1 MKNLNELLKPSL
13 VKNGIDSLQ
22 LNTNHNRV
30 IAAVGYPRQIKEGW
44 LNNLIASE
52 GNFDISMHVKPMPI
66 STVLTKLNQ
75 ELVKQKS
82 DIIASELRGI
92 VNPVLQI
99 QHSDTLKTL
108 ERLQLGEEKLFDFS
122 LYVNARA
129 RTKKKLDLLSR
140 QVESEL
146 NSIMIIPKTPYFQML
161 PALQSILPLQKDK
174 LNQSRNITSNALAAC
189 FPFTS
194 SFLNIQEQ
202 GLMFGLNQSNNIPI
216 ILDPYSFTNYN
227 GLIIGSSGSGKSFF
241 VKLYIL
247 RNLLNSVK
255 TLIIDPQGEYIE
267 LCKTYNGQLIE
278 ISRNS
283 ETIINPFDLMSRDF
297 GEKMLSLIDLF
308 KIMCG
313 ELTEVQKNILDK
325 CITLAYQKKGIY
337 SHDPE
342 TWKNTPP
349 IMEDLYQ
356 ELLLQKK
363 TASRQ
368 ELMTYEAL
376 ENRIRIYARGSFS
389 FINKQTNLDLQNDLI
404 SFNIVDMP
412 NQVKAVMMYLILD
425 FVHKKMQEDKARKL
439 LVIDEAWS
447 LLRYGE
453 QATYLFEIIKTARK
467 YGLGMVIITQEAND
481 LLFSK
486 AGRTILANTAWKLLL
501 RQEPVVMK
509 ELSERFNLNN
519 EEQNYILTAQKGEGL
534 LFAMNDRIPITVV
547 ASEKEYSIITTNPD
561 ELHAKELAKQEFE
574 QKLEQEKKPI
584 LNAFKLEKTFYPT
597 ELLTANE
604 TRYLQE
610 NNYKKVRFANLNGK
624 NESFYIKTP
633 PANQSPTHYFLQEL
647 IAEELR
653 QNFTPVKTTNTVGA
667 DIEFTHNSQKY
678 ALEIQTEHDILKDK
692 NKLSAKKES
701 LTKEYSQ
708 NWCFVVTQAITKQD
722 YEKYG
727 ATITRTEVKEW
738 IQKIKSAVQNAK
750 T

>member
-1 MKNLNELLKPSL
+1 MTTLADLLKPSL
-13 VKNGIDSLQ
+13 VKNSIDSIQ
-22 LNTNHNRV
+22 LNTNYNRV
-30 IAAVGYPRQIKEGW
+30 ISAVGYPRQIKEGW
-44 LNNLIASE
+44 LNNLITSE
-52 GNFDISMHVKPMPI
+52 GNFDISMHVKPAHI
-66 STVLTKLNQ
+66 QTVLTKLNQ

-82 DIIASELRGI
+82 DILSSEMKGI
-92 VNPVLQI
+92 VNPVLQV
-99 QHSDTLKTL
+99 QHNDTLKTL
-108 ERLQLGEEKLFDFS
+108 EKLQLGEERLFDFS

-129 RTKKKLDLLSR
+129 RSKKKLNLLTK
-140 QVESEL
+140 QIESEL
-146 NSIMIIPKTPYFQML
+146 NSMMIIPKTPYFQML

-174 LNQSRNITSNALAAC
+174 LNESRNITSNALAAC

-202 GLMFGLNQSNNIPI
+202 GVMFGLNQSNNIPI
-216 ILDPYSFTNYN
+216 ILDQYTFTNYN
-227 GLIIGSSGSGKSFF
+227 GLIIGSSGAGKSFF

-247 RNLLNSVK
+247 RNLMNNVK
-255 TLIIDPQGEYIE
+255 TLIIDPQGEYTE
-267 LCKTYNGQLIE
+267 LTKTYNGQLIE

-283 ETIINPFDLMSRDF
+283 ETIINPFDLMGRDF
-297 GEKMLSLIDLF
+297 GEKMMSLMDLF

-313 ELTEVQKNILDK
+313 ELTEVQKNVLDK
-325 CITLAYQKKGIY
+325 CINQAYNTKGIY

-342 TWKNTPP
+342 TWNKQPP

-356 ELLLQKK
+356 QLLNEKK

-376 ENRIRIYARGSFS
+376 ENRIRIYARGTFS

-404 SFNIVDMP
+404 SFNIADMP
-412 NQVKAVMMYLILD
+412 NQVKPVMMFLILD
-425 FVHKKMQEDKARKL
+425 FIHRRMQEDKARKL

-509 ELSERFNLNN
+509 ELGERFNLNQ
-519 EEQNYILTAQKGEGL
+519 EEQNFILTAQKGEGL

-547 ASEKEYSIITTNPD
+547 ASKKEYEIITTNPD
-561 ELHAKELAKQEFE
+561 EIHAKEQTRKQFE
-574 QKLEQEKKPI
+574 QKLEQEQMPKQ
-584 LNAFKLEKTFYPT
+584 NAFKLDKNYYPT
-597 ELLTANE
+597 EGLTTNE
-604 TRYLQE
+604 ERYLKE
-610 NNYKKVRFANLNGK
+610 NNFKKIKFANLEGK
-624 NESFYIKTP
+624 NQSFYLHNP
-633 PANQSPTHYFLQEL
+633 PSNQSPAHYFLAEL

-653 QNFTPVKTTNTVGA
+653 KNFDFVKTTNTVDA
-667 DIEFTHNSQKY
+667 DIEFSHNKTKY
-678 ALEIQTEHDILKDK
+678 ALEIQTEHDIQKDK
-692 NKLSAKKES
+692 TKLGIKIANLEKNYGK
-701 LTKEYSQ
+701 
-708 NWCFVVTQAITKQD
+708 NWAFVVTQAIIKQD

-738 IQKIKSAVQNAK
+738 TQKIKSVAQTAK
-750 T
+750 A